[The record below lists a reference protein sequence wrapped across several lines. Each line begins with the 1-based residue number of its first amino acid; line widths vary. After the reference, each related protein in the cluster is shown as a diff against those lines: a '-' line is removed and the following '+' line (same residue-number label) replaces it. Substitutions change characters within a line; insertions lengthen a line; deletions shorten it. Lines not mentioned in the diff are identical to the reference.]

1 MTGIYTYSVAIL
13 MGVAVFGAILG
24 LMRILNNRRL
34 HLAQGVIQGLENA
47 ALTDLGEQD
56 LPERGLREEEGLP
69 ARPSFLVFLT
79 WLGFPLLSL
88 FPAPFRSFF
97 LQIWSTLTVLQ
108 TLEARLGSPTE
119 LPPLFR
125 HRGDHW
131 CVMSF

>member
-69 ARPSFLVFLT
+69 ARPSFFWYSLRGLDFHFSLYSQR
-79 WLGFPLLSL
+79 LFDHFFCKSGLPL
-88 FPAPFRSFF
+88 RSSRHWKRG
-97 LQIWSTLTVLQ
+97 LD
-108 TLEARLGSPTE
+108 RLPSSRRFSGTGEIIGAS
-119 LPPLFR
+119 
-125 HRGDHW
+125 
-131 CVMSF
+131 